1 MNMNEFKLMLI
12 AGHGQGDSG
21 AVGNGHK
28 ECDITR
34 DLADRVVR
42 YALSKGIN
50 VTLYDPNK
58 NAVTQCRQ
66 GNTPQF
72 AGHNY
77 CLEIHC
83 NASSNKEARGSMFY
97 IHKDEIGWSVEENIL
112 QRLYKLGSTKAWDGV
127 VKTNRQWEEGLIV
140 QNRCKAQGVSH
151 GLLETFFITNKE
163 DVDWYFTNR
172 DKIAEEIIIGII
184 EGFGLKEETESD
196 NYTNWIGT
204 VKGTD
209 LLNVRTGAGMGYG
222 LAPIQTISENIDVE
236 IIEEK
241 EETPGK
247 VWYHIK
253 TGTRVLGWVYS
264 GYIKRK

>member
-1 MNMNEFKLMLI
+1 MRINNFRLMII

-163 DVDWYFTNR
+163 DVAWYFANR
-172 DKIAEEIIIGII
+172 DKIAEEIVQGII
-184 EGFGLKEETESD
+184 EGFGLVEETS
-196 NYTNWIGT
+196 NYVNWIGT
-204 VKGTD
+204 VVNCKE
-209 LLNVRTGAGMGYG
+209 LNVRTGAGMKYQSIRTVKAG
-222 LAPIQTISENIDVE
+222 INIEVFD
-236 IIEEK
+236 EEYEGPNK
-241 EETPGK
+241 K
-247 VWYHIK
+247 WYHVKICND
-253 TGTRVLGWVYS
+253 VLGWVYS

>member
-1 MNMNEFKLMLI
+1 MRINKFKLMII
-12 AGHGQGDSG
+12 AGHGQGDPG
-21 AVGNGHK
+21 AIGNGHK
-28 ECDITR
+28 EANINR

-72 AGHNY
+72 ARHHY

-83 NASSNKEARGSMFY
+83 NASSKLESRGTMFY
-97 IHKDEIGWSVEENIL
+97 IHKDELGWSVEENIL
-112 QRLYKLGSTKAWDGV
+112 QRLYRLGSTKAWDGV
-127 VKTNRQWEEGLIV
+127 VKANRQWKEGLIV
-140 QNRCKAQGVSH
+140 QNRCKEQGVSH

-163 DVDWYFTNR
+163 DVDWYFNNR
-172 DKIAEEIIIGII
+172 DRISEEIVAGII
-184 EGFGLKEETESD
+184 EGFGLTEQED
-196 NYTNWIGT
+196 KYTNWIGT

-222 LAPIQTISENIDVE
+222 LAPIGTVSENIDVE
-236 IIEEK
+236 IIGEK
-241 EETPGK
+241 EEAPGK